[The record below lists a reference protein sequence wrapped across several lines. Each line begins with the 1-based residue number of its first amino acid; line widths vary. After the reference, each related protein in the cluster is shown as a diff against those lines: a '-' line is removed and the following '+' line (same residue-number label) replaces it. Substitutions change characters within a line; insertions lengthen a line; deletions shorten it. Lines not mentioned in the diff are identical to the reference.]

1 MEKKQTKIKP
11 QKTQPVKKKSVKR
24 TKKKQV
30 KPVSWWEKS
39 KFNLWWKTFKK
50 YFKI

>member
-1 MEKKQTKIKP
+1 MEKKQTKIKAK
-11 QKTQPVKKKSVKR
+11 KTTPVKKRVPAK
-24 TKKKQV
+24 T